1 MKSKLVCSVCLLGL
15 VAGSALAASTAM
27 LLPGQESAVNSLIDQ
42 LKRDGQP
49 IPADLREQSAELYG
63 YTLGG
68 EPVADRDGGAN
79 AASAT
84 PIVFTAGTFSDT
96 GTTVGKVNDVN
107 NNNLSVAN
115 GCTNQSYSSSMD
127 AEDAFY
133 SFTVTTEGILTADTA
148 LPGTTFDTCIAIL
161 ASDGTTV
168 KSINDDKS
176 GDAAY
181 RSYLE
186 CCLAPGSY
194 YFVVDGYSSAD
205 VGNYELAMT
214 FTENNCIP
222 DAFAC
227 PGTAQLHVEANELG
241 CGDYIHDLDSGETFC
256 GTIASNADADYFWIL
271 VDAPNTTI
279 TLDVYGDDTSGKAP
293 FGWGLD
299 PFVTVYGDDC
309 ATVYGTD
316 DDGGTGFDSHLLLE
330 CMTPGFYMVEI
341 TAPYTGDFGPYLLA
355 MTAGVCCWE
364 TNSASNPAVV
374 ITESNFLSYV
384 GEANAYTTTAN
395 LSSFCSIIAAG
406 PGCFSN
412 GHCIADLDGGEYW
425 FNVYQPNSDTD
436 CYAMYMSV
444 SPAYTPNVCTPLVGV
459 AQGGT
464 LLGYFA
470 TDASAGLFP
479 SVYNETGTHQ
489 TTFVID
495 APAACDQDVTVSVWY
510 EDLCPEVN
518 ADEQAANF
526 ELAQNFPNP
535 FNPTTSISFTLPEAG
550 EASLKVYDMNGREVA
565 TLVNGMTER
574 GTHSVTF
581 DASGLSTGVYFYTLT
596 AGELTTTNKMV
607 LVK

>member
-15 VAGSALAASTAM
+15 AAGSALAASTAM
-27 LLPGQESAVNSLIDQ
+27 LLPGQESAVNNLIDQ

-79 AASAT
+79 AGSAT
-84 PIVFTAGTFSDT
+84 PIVFTAGAFTDT
-96 GTTVGKVNDVN
+96 GSTVGKGNDVN
-107 NNNLSVAN
+107 NNTLGVAN
-115 GCTNQSYSSSMD
+115 GCTNQSYSTSMD
-127 AEDAFY
+127 AADAFY

-161 ASDGTTV
+161 AADGTTV
-168 KSINDDKS
+168 KSINDDKT

-214 FTENNCIP
+214 FTASNCIP

-227 PGTAQLHVEANELG
+227 PSTAQLHVEANETG
-241 CGDYIHDLDSGETFC
+241 CGDYAHDLDSGETFC
-256 GTIASNADADYFWIL
+256 GSLPDANDAADYFWIL

-279 TLDVYGDDTSGKAP
+279 TLDVYANDTPGKAP
-293 FGWGLD
+293 YGWGLD
-299 PFVTVYGDDC
+299 PAVTVYGDDC
-309 ATVYGTD
+309 TTVYGSD
-316 DDGGTGFDSHLLLE
+316 DDGGTGYDSHLLLE

-341 TAPYTGDFGPYLLA
+341 TAPWQAYGPYLLS
-355 MTAGVCCWE
+355 MTASVCCWE

-374 ITESNFLSYV
+374 ITESNFLNYV
-384 GEANAYTTTAN
+384 GEANAYTTTAD
-395 LSSFCSIIAAG
+395 LSTYCSIIAAG

-425 FNVYQPNSDTD
+425 FNVYQPNSATG
-436 CYAMYMSV
+436 CYAMYMRV

-459 AQGGT
+459 AQGGA

-470 TDASAGLFP
+470 SDASAGLFP
-479 SVYNETGTHQ
+479 SVYNEAGTSQ

-518 ADEQAANF
+518 ADEQAADF

-550 EASLKVYDMNGREVA
+550 EASLKVFDMNGREVA

-574 GTHSVTF
+574 GAHTVTF
-581 DASGLSTGVYFYTLT
+581 DASGLSTGVYFYTLK
-596 AGELTTTNKMV
+596 AGELTSTNKMV